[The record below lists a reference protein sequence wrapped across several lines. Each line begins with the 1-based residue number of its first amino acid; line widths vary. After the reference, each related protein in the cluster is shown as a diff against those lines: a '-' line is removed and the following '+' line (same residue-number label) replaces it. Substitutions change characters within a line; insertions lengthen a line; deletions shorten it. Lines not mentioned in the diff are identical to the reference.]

1 MSDMQPF
8 DLQRI
13 QCLAEQ
19 GDLNAIATWL
29 NYHLNPRGITAK
41 VGWKNHCLGILLESS
56 PFPDQ
61 VEMVAFIR
69 QNLAHLKPEPLQL
82 IKVCGYQPGQS
93 VPAWY
98 EEIEIGDTS
107 MSGFALEYSSPSLM
121 SWLNQGLEPSL
132 NNQGYFSTSDTPIEQ
147 HRFLR
152 FYLTAS
158 DIALLPLNQIQEV
171 AKIAVSEILP
181 VPHMADCIL
190 GIYNWRGEMLW
201 LVDVAQQLG
210 FTSALMQTSNL
221 RTVSAIVLQ
230 TDGKL
235 IGIIVS
241 HLLNVESHSI
251 QQIQPPTA
259 GLFPTRLLSFMQGY
273 LLPSTSPILNVK
285 ALVNDPLLQVH
296 CLV

>member
-1 MSDMQPF
+1 MNDTQAF
-8 DLQRI
+8 DHKII
-13 QCLAEQ
+13 QSLAEQ
-19 GDLNAIATWL
+19 GDLSAIATWL
-29 NYHLNPRGITAK
+29 NYHLNPRGITAR

-61 VEMVAFIR
+61 AEMVAFIR
-69 QNLAHLKPEPLQL
+69 QNLAHFKPELLQL

-98 EEIEIGDTS
+98 EEIETGESSTA
-107 MSGFALEYSSPSLM
+107 GFALDYSAPSLV

-132 NNQGYFSTSDTPIEQ
+132 TDQDGFGGENRPIEPR
-147 HRFLR
+147 RFLR
-152 FYLTAS
+152 FYFTAS

-210 FTSALMQTSNL
+210 FASALMQTAHLS
-221 RTVSAIVLQ
+221 TVTAIVLQ
-230 TDGKL
+230 TDNQL
-235 IGIIVS
+235 IGIVVPRI
-241 HLLNVESHSI
+241 LDVESHSP
-251 QQIQPPTA
+251 QQIQPATA
-259 GLFPTRLLSFMQGY
+259 GLFPAKLLSFMQGY

-285 ALVNDPLLQVH
+285 ALVKDPQLQMH
-296 CLV
+296 